1 MIDKP
6 KDSSSVTQWKLANET
21 IYWAQ
26 LEDQLEDKT
35 ALETTIENAILVKT
49 NVPELTN
56 TLLYYI
62 AESEGIEDSLTKEI
76 AMLQERKARFKKRS
90 ENLRASIKMVF
101 DRFDLKKMNCPYGT
115 ISQVTRKESKLNVQD
130 EGELI
135 MNYPE
140 LYIKVEPKLDKTAL
154 KALLQSGTKIEGV
167 SLEDSTTIMI
177 RR

>member
-1 MIDKP
+1 
-6 KDSSSVTQWKLANET
+6 
-21 IYWAQ
+21 
-26 LEDQLEDKT
+26 
-35 ALETTIENAILVKT
+35 
-49 NVPELTN
+49 
-56 TLLYYI
+56 
-62 AESEGIEDSLTKEI
+62 
-76 AMLQERKARFKKRS
+76 
-90 ENLRASIKMVF
+90 
-101 DRFDLKKMNCPYGT
+101 MNCPYGT

-167 SLEDSTTIMI
+167 ILEDSTTIMI